1 MIKRIKRKYTL
12 VVMSSVIVVLG
23 LIITAINVANYTSIN
38 SLLNEKL
45 EMLVD
50 NEGLMPDLP
59 FGEDP
64 EEDDQDPP
72 RDEGTDNDGESTDGT
87 GDTAQGDGENEG
99 NSDESTADGNGSND
113 QSSDENGDSGSA
125 TDTGNEDADAG
136 DDNSDS
142 NTDGAG
148 EDQPADGTEGSDT
161 EGDEAPD
168 DELPAD
174 KEEDKNGEE
183 KEDEEEDKFYQ
194 HMSPETPFELRYFS
208 VKLNTDGGVLAVD
221 TSKIAAVDTLKAEG
235 YAKAVF
241 DSDKDQG
248 YLDSYK
254 YMMGSTEDGN
264 LIYVFLDVDR
274 ELRSFRSF
282 LISSLVITA
291 LGILTV
297 LAMVLLLS
305 DTALKPII
313 ESYEK
318 QKRFI
323 TDAGHE
329 MKTPLT
335 VISANT
341 EIIELE
347 SGENQWTSGIKSQVL
362 KLASLTEKLVILSK
376 MEEGAKL
383 EMNEFSLSE
392 AFFDTC
398 EQYKSIAM
406 SRNVKFESSIA
417 ENVSIVGNE
426 NEIRRCITL
435 LLDNAFRYT
444 NEGGFVSVKVQSLL
458 NGVEI
463 KFTNSTDGIQKGTL
477 DNWFDRFYRTDL
489 SRNSDT
495 GGSGIGLSVVK
506 AIILAHGGTV
516 KAQSPDGINV
526 EFTINI

>member
-1 MIKRIKRKYTL
+1 MIKRIKKKYT
-12 VVMSSVIVVLG
+12 VIVMSSVILVLG
-23 LIITAINVANYTSIN
+23 LIIAAINVTNYTSIN
-38 SLLNEKL
+38 SLLDEKL
-45 EMLVD
+45 DMLVD

-59 FGEDP
+59 FGEKP
-64 EEDDQDPP
+64 EDDNDKTEGDGDSEDGQTEQDGGS
-72 RDEGTDNDGESTDGT
+72 EELTGKGDGSDDQSSAGDT
-87 GDTAQGDGENEG
+87 GDGSEGNTGDGEDVGE
-99 NSDESTADGNGSND
+99 
-113 QSSDENGDSGSA
+113 
-125 TDTGNEDADAG
+125 
-136 DDNSDS
+136 
-142 NTDGAG
+142 G
-148 EDQPADGTEGSDT
+148 EDQTSSGDSSSADDDSSSDSDDD
-161 EGDEAPD
+161 EGD
-168 DELPAD
+168 
-174 KEEDKNGEE
+174 DKN
-183 KEDEEEDKFYQ
+183 DEEDKFYQ

-208 VKLNTDGGVLAVD
+208 VKLNTDGGIIATD
-221 TSKIAAVDTLKAEG
+221 TSKIAAVDAAKAEK
-235 YAKAVF
+235 YAKTVF
-241 DSDKDQG
+241 NSGKGRG

-254 YMMGSTEDGN
+254 YMRGNTEDGN
-264 LIYVFLDVDR
+264 VIYVFLDVDR

-297 LAMVLLLS
+297 WAMVLLLS

-335 VISANT
+335 VISANA

-347 SGENQWTSGIKSQVL
+347 SGESQWITGIKSQVS

-383 EMNEFSLSE
+383 EMKEFSLSE
-392 AFFDTC
+392 AFYDTC

-406 SRNVKFESSIA
+406 SKNVRFDLKIA
-417 ENVSIVGNE
+417 ENVMALGSE

-444 NEGGFVSVKVQSLL
+444 NKGGFVSVQVQSLS
-458 NGVEI
+458 NGTEI
-463 KFTNSTDGIQKGTL
+463 KFVNSTDGVEKGTL
-477 DNWFDRFYRTDL
+477 DSWFDRFYRTDL

-506 AIILAHGGTV
+506 AIVLAHGGTV
-516 KAQSPDGINV
+516 KAQSHDGINV